1 MCNIAMVCIYTVEFY
16 CCNVCLGV
24 IVDPIGQYDLPSSV
38 CVYVCV
44 VCRVSAHAY
53 VHACMRVCVCVSVHV
68 RAYMCACSF
77 IFLYCELI
85 LLTDSFLERFPYCL
99 PSMFSALLSVT
110 GVIAVGCLLPPKPKD
125 KQ

>member
-1 MCNIAMVCIYTVEFY
+1 M
-16 CCNVCLGV
+16 CLGV
-24 IVDPIGQYDLPSSV
+24 IADPIGQYDLPSSV
-38 CVYVCV
+38 LCV
-44 VCRVSAHAY
+44 VCGGVHMHMCMCM
-53 VHACMRVCVCVSVHV
+53 HACVCMYVCVSVHV
-68 RAYMCACSF
+68 RVYMCAFSF